1 MFQRYACPRSENN
14 TLCPWIYASLYV
26 YFSDLNGQHTMLSLK
41 AWIGERENIYSIVL
55 YFTPSCK
62 KLVPLNN
69 MYYHN
74 WWYHCCTKMTM
85 VYKKNTVT
93 KVSQRRLNKH
103 IWIFHLHTDC
113 FILATMISS
122 EYVKDQSR
130 VAKAVSSHALT
141 TCVKSG
147 IRLFGCSIMYI
158 WAEPRA
164 IAIRSHYL
172 KCCDVNCGD
181 MYRFSYAILSILK
194 KSKLMVKHYR
204 VALQ

>member
-14 TLCPWIYASLYV
+14 TLRPWIYASLYV

-69 MYYHN
+69 MYYPN

-113 FILATMISS
+113 F
-122 EYVKDQSR
+122 
-130 VAKAVSSHALT
+130 
-141 TCVKSG
+141 
-147 IRLFGCSIMYI
+147 
-158 WAEPRA
+158 
-164 IAIRSHYL
+164 YL
-172 KCCDVNCGD
+172 KLKWSPKPTPIVQLGIIYVANNPSDHRTMLGKP
-181 MYRFSYAILSILK
+181 LK
-194 KSKLMVKHYR
+194 KCLSNGMQQYVEAK
-204 VALQ
+204 